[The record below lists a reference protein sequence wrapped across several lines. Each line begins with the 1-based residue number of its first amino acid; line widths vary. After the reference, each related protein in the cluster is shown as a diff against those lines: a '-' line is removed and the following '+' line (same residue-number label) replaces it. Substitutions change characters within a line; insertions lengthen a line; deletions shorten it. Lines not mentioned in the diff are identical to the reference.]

1 MPLGLTHSSLP
12 SHLTNS
18 QLSPLV
24 PFGAVDSR
32 FGPRPP
38 QKGPVHLPKR
48 QGSDRLDLS
57 HLANQAVGHGAA
69 AAKNFEQIL
78 IQQQLQQQLHHH
90 QQLAQIS
97 LIQAL
102 HAQQQFQSLQDSN
115 ARFRFPHHMASP
127 ATCPRP
133 STADATLLAANLQ
146 NNPTAYAQHLAKMQH
161 HMLTTTKESPSPSQI
176 LPASP
181 RDHLPPRPPSQ
192 NHSFQQMT
200 PKAGSAFTPVTPR
213 LKKER

>member
-1 MPLGLTHSSLP
+1 LPLGLTHSSLP

-57 HLANQAVGHGAA
+57 HLANQAVGHGAT
-69 AAKNFEQIL
+69 AAKNLEQIL

-127 ATCPRP
+127 ATCPHHQQ
-133 STADATLLAANLQ
+133 L
-146 NNPTAYAQHLAKMQH
+146 MQH
-161 HMLTTTKESPSPSQI
+161 YSQQIYKTIRLLTHSTWPRCNITCS
-176 LPASP
+176 LPRKNRHLHRKFFQLH
-181 RDHLPPRPPSQ
+181 RDHLPRITHF
-192 NHSFQQMT
+192 N
-200 PKAGSAFTPVTPR
+200 K
-213 LKKER
+213 